1 MHFFYVNLF
10 ISVVF
15 YRQPSGILDSLS
27 IGFSAVVRGM
37 KTSEAIESSWS
48 SEKSCCRAAFLIIF
62 SAYLDPS
69 ELSFSAQC
77 GSNVEPKSK
86 ELGIRAGTSTE
97 RERDYEEIMSLM
109 QLKKLHH
116 FIKDES
122 LPLKLHPMHC
132 SARMPNF
139 CEYELRSSFFWKEHN
154 LQSSLTL
161 TSEMRISVSFYSLR
175 EFRVGGELN
184 EHILRVKWHKPNF
197 KFEELQ

>member
-1 MHFFYVNLF
+1 M
-10 ISVVF
+10 VF
-15 YRQPSGILDSLS
+15 YRHSSGIQDSVP

-132 SARMPNF
+132 SARMPYF
-139 CEYELRSSFFWKEHN
+139 CEHELRSSFSERSICK
-154 LQSSLTL
+154 SSLTL
-161 TSEMRISVSFYSLR
+161 TSLLRILVSFHSLC

-184 EHILRVKWHKPNF
+184 EHILRVKWHKSNF
-197 KFEELQ
+197 KFEEVQYFSLIYRNLLYN